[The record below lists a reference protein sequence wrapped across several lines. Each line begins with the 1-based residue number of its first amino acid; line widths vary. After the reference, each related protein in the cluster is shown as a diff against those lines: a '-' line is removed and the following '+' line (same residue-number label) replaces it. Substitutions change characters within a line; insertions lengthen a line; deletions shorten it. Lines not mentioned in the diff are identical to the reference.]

1 MRVLVSIALLPIA
14 SAFAFAQQQAIV
26 TAGGDRGS
34 LELGSVL
41 DVVALSNRLLILDKT
56 APHLRLVDER
66 GQLRQTLGRR
76 GSGPGEFLVPSA
88 LSFDSATKTVFVVDR
103 ANARVTEYEIGDTLR
118 LSRTLPTSVV
128 NLFDVCV
135 VRSRIFGISGS
146 NTALIDELEIQD
158 GRLVAKRGLG
168 KPRSAHPLAAHPMV
182 ASRSARGP
190 LHCDPSG
197 IVWVA
202 SETLGDIHRV
212 NVDTG
217 DQQTV
222 AVKDFHPLHIQPAA
236 GGGLTYS
243 APDGWYESISSLIGS
258 PAGMRVVIARRNRD
272 GSIRDYQFL
281 DVTADLTV
289 QRPRIASQWT
299 EMAGSA
305 RGTVCVANDP
315 VPTVSI
321 FDGGRCP

>member
-1 MRVLVSIALLPIA
+1 MRVLLSIALVPMVGVY
-14 SAFAFAQQQAIV
+14 AFAQQQPIV
-26 TAGGDRGS
+26 TAGGERGS
-34 LELGSVL
+34 LELGSIL
-41 DVVALSNRLLILDKT
+41 DVVALSSRLLILDKT
-56 APHLRLVDER
+56 APHLRLLDER
-66 GQLRQTLGRR
+66 GELRQTLGRR

-88 LSFDSATKTVFVVDR
+88 VSFDSVTNSVLVVDR
-103 ANARVTEYEIGDTLR
+103 ANARITEYDVGDTLS

-135 VRSRIFGISGS
+135 VQGRFFGISGS
-146 NTALIDELEIQD
+146 NTTLLDELAIED

-190 LHCDPSG
+190 LHCDRSG

-243 APDGWYESISSLIGS
+243 APDGWYESISSLVAS
-258 PAGMRVVIARRNRD
+258 AAGIRVVIGRRNRD
-272 GSIRDYQFL
+272 GSIRDFQFL
-281 DVTADLTV
+281 DVTADLDV
-289 QRPRIASQWT
+289 QRPRIASRWS
-299 EMAGSA
+299 EMTRSA

-321 FDGGRCP
+321 FAGGQCP